1 MAKGRINKTNVDK
14 LLCPCG
20 KAMDILW
27 DDALRGFGVVV
38 LPSGRKTFIA
48 QWKRHGRSQKAK
60 IGLYGPMTA
69 EQARSQATTLLG
81 EVESG
86 GDPIAERKAARAVR
100 TFREI
105 TADFM
110 EHHVAAK
117 RKPKTA
123 FEYGRLLDTYVLPA
137 IGTKR
142 IVDVRRADVARLHSS
157 LQRTPRQANLVIS
170 VISAVWGWASRRDEV
185 EFTRNPAA
193 RLERFPE
200 KSCERFL
207 SSDELARL
215 GDTLRLAETEGLP
228 WIDAQPQSKHGAKP
242 ENRCNVLD
250 PFGIAAIRLLILT
263 GMRPREV
270 LDLEWSHVDFERG
283 ALFLPDSKTGRKCVI
298 IGGAALDVLAGLPR
312 LTGCRFVIAGKSL
325 DKPRTDINGPWVAV
339 RRCAGLE
346 GVRLYDL
353 RHSFASIGAGAS
365 LGLPIVGKLL
375 GHSQAATT
383 QRYAHLDAD
392 PLRRAANTI
401 ASSIAAAMGVG
412 VGLKQQSR
420 TQRSFRRRGAAR
432 EAVSNY
438 EN

>member
-1 MAKGRINKTNVDK
+1 LAKGRINKTNVDR
-14 LLCPCG
+14 LLCPSD
-20 KAMDILW
+20 KSMDILW

-69 EQARSQATTLLG
+69 EQARSQATILLG
-81 EVESG
+81 EVEAG

-105 TADFM
+105 AADFM

-137 IGTKR
+137 IGAKR
-142 IVDVRRADVARLHSS
+142 IVDVSRADVARLHSS
-157 LQRTPRQANLVIS
+157 LRRTPRQANLVIS
-170 VISAVWGWASRRDEV
+170 VISAVWGWAARRDEA

-200 KSCERFL
+200 NSCERFL

-228 WIDAQPQSKHGAKP
+228 WLDAEPQSKHGAKP
-242 ENRCNVLD
+242 ENRRSVLD
-250 PFGIAAIRLLILT
+250 PIAIAAIRLLILT

-298 IGGAALDVLAGLPR
+298 IGGPALDVLAGLPR
-312 LTGCRFVIAGKSL
+312 LTGCRFVIVGRSL
-325 DKPRTDINGPWVAV
+325 DTPRADINRPWVAV

-346 GVRLYDL
+346 GIRLYDL

-365 LGLPIVGKLL
+365 LGLSIVGKLL

-392 PLRRAANTI
+392 PLRRAADTI
-401 ASSIAAAMGVG
+401 ATTIATTMAGRNRVEAAIVD
-412 VGLKQQSR
+412 
-420 TQRSFRRRGAAR
+420 TGANSPVRQGA
-432 EAVSNY
+432 
-438 EN
+438 